1 MTLQQRPRG
10 GAAFVRNKSCPP
22 LGRLLSGTSASVA
35 YAGPTLSRAVR
46 GRATGAAVADPAA
59 TLPGSSAASVSL
71 CMGGNAGHRSLILW
85 RKDQR
90 SLTISHGERSA
101 GSPSKAERASGRG
114 AGGSAVRA
122 RRGTAPPAEREQVIR
137 KESKDP
143 PPSASAPDSKV
154 VSKAPWADARLEAST
169 PYREPWQKR
178 PLVPMETPTHGL
190 LCPGCPRRLDLL
202 CPMAPREHRRLFFP

>member
-22 LGRLLSGTSASVA
+22 PGSLVVRNKC
-35 YAGPTLSRAVR
+35 VR
-46 GRATGAAVADPAA
+46 GICRPHSEPRRQGKGHRRSCRGSA